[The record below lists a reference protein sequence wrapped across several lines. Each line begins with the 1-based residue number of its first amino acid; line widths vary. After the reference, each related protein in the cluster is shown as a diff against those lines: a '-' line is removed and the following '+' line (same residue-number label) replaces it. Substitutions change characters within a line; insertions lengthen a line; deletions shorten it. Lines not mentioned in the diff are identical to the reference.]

1 MTKREFNIVGLNA
14 AGLSSKLHSFDKLLT
29 VLTPSVFCIQESRM
43 KSQSRIKTENTKN
56 YTIYEILRKSSNGGG
71 LAIGVHNDLTS
82 AWVSDGETSNFP
94 ICIVNGYGPQENDS
108 IERKQKFWSRLG
120 QEVEDSLS
128 SDSGFILEM
137 DGNLHIGSETIPGDP
152 NFCNNNGKLL
162 KTFLAKFPQLKLVN
176 SSNLCSGVITRMRK
190 L

>member
-1 MTKREFNIVGLNA
+1 MIKREFNIVGLNA

-29 VLTPSVFCIQESRM
+29 VLTPSVFCIQESKM
-43 KSQSRIKTENTKN
+43 KSQSRIKTENTKH
-56 YTIYEILRKSSNGGG
+56 YTIYELLRKSSNGGG

-82 AWVSDGETSNFP
+82 AWVSDGNDDTEVLVVAVETSNFP
-94 ICIVNGYGPQENDS
+94 IRIVNGYGPQENDS

-137 DGNLHIGSETIPGDP
+137 DGNLHIGSG
-152 NFCNNNGKLL
+152 
-162 KTFLAKFPQLKLVN
+162 
-176 SSNLCSGVITRMRK
+176 
-190 L
+190 